1 MRLMLKSLLN
11 DIYGITFD
19 KQKSQKPCIFL
30 PRLKRRKM
38 QPLVLGSEIKKEKGG
53 GYLSG
58 VKSPKYL
65 VILDNGKWIKY
76 LIMQIFF
83 HINI

>member
-1 MRLMLKSLLN
+1 MRLMLRSLLN
-11 DIYGITFD
+11 DIYGITID
-19 KQKSQKPCIFL
+19 KQKSRKPCIFL

-38 QPLVLGSEIKKEKGG
+38 QPLVLGPEIKKQRG

-65 VILDNGKWIKY
+65 VILGNGKWIKV
-76 LIMQIFF
+76 IMQIFF